1 MGAHHA
7 PHAHTVASHASR
19 LAGRGAFTAAAA
31 LALTGGTASLAF
43 AHEAPQLPAHD
54 LQSGAHQLSDSAK
67 KVDADSATGHAK
79 DLQHK
84 SSDVTSSLKGKSSD
98 AASTLKSKAS
108 SSVVADMVADGG
120 HAMSNTK
127 NDLTH
132 AKDNVSAA
140 AQGGLTADEA
150 GEQLGLVGDDVS
162 HAVDNGKNDA
172 KHWGGKLASSAPS
185 ELPSVLSFG

>member
-7 PHAHTVASHASR
+7 PHVHTVASHATR

-43 AHEAPQLPAHD
+43 AQEAPQLPAHEV
-54 LQSGAHQLSDSAK
+54 QSGAHQLA
-67 KVDADSATGHAK
+67 DAGHVT
-79 DLQHK
+79 DLQHE
-84 SSDVTSSLKGKSSD
+84 SSDVASSLKD
-98 AASTLKSKAS
+98 KAS
-108 SSVVADMVADGG
+108 SSVVADIVTDGG
-120 HAMSNTK
+120 HALSNTK

-140 AQGGLTADEA
+140 AQDGLTPDEA
-150 GEQLGLVGDDVS
+150 SEQLGLVGDDVS
-162 HAVDNGKNDA
+162 HAVDNGKNDLQ
-172 KHWGGKLASSAPS
+172 HWGGKLASSAPS

>member
-7 PHAHTVASHASR
+7 PHAHTVASHATR

-54 LQSGAHQLSDSAK
+54 LQSGAHQLSDVAEK
-67 KVDADSATGHAK
+67 ADTHHAQDVK
-79 DLQHK
+79 HQA
-84 SSDVTSSLKGKSSD
+84 SDVASS
-98 AASTLKSKAS
+98 LKSKAS
-108 SSVVADMVADGG
+108 SSVVADIVTDGG
-120 HAMSNTK
+120 HALSNTK

-140 AQGGLTADEA
+140 AQDGLTPDEA
-150 GEQLGLVGDDVS
+150 SEQLGLVGDDVS

>member
-7 PHAHTVASHASR
+7 PHVHTVASHATR

-54 LQSGAHQLSDSAK
+54 QLA
-67 KVDADSATGHAK
+67 DAGSVTEHAK
-79 DLQHK
+79 GLQHEA
-84 SSDVTSSLKGKSSD
+84 SDVASSLKSE
-98 AASTLKSKAS
+98 AS
-108 SSVVADMVADGG
+108 SSVVADIVTDGG
-120 HAMSNTK
+120 HALSNTE

-140 AQGGLTADEA
+140 VQDGLTPDEA
-150 GEQLGLVGDDVS
+150 SEQLGLVGDDVS
-162 HAVDNGKNDA
+162 HAVDNGRNDLQ
-172 KHWGGKLASSAPS
+172 HWGSTLASSAPS

>member
-7 PHAHTVASHASR
+7 PHVHTVASHATR

-43 AHEAPQLPAHD
+43 AHEAPQLPAHE
-54 LQSGAHQLSDSAK
+54 LQSSVTDGAHQF
-67 KVDADSATGHAK
+67 
-79 DLQHK
+79 
-84 SSDVTSSLKGKSSD
+84 SD
-98 AASTLKSKAS
+98 AAEKVDTHAAASHGQDVRHHASDVSSTLTSKAS
-108 SSVVADMVADGG
+108 SSVVADIVTDGG
-120 HAMSNTK
+120 HTLSNTK

-140 AQGGLTADEA
+140 AQDGLTPEEA

-162 HAVDNGKNDA
+162 HAVDNGKNDLQ
-172 KHWGGKLASSAPS
+172 HYGSKLSSSAPS
-185 ELPSVLSFG
+185 GLPGVLSFG